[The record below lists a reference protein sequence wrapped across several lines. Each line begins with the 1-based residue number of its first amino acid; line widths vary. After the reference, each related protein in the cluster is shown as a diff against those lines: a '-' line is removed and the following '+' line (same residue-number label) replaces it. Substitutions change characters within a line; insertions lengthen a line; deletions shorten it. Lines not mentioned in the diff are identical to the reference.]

1 MLSGA
6 LSVIDGGCKIASSHS
21 PLAVAEEEQE
31 AGGSTLLLIYLIL
44 SFSFSICLS
53 IAV

>member
-1 MLSGA
+1 MLSGV

-21 PLAVAEEEQE
+21 PLAVTEVEL
-31 AGGSTLLLIYLIL
+31 GGSTLLLIYLIISFPL
-44 SFSFSICLS
+44 SVSLS